1 MARDMVVEWGM
12 SDLGPINL
20 GPEIDVNDFVKAYME
35 PSKISDKMQS
45 AVDDEIK
52 KLINQA
58 FEEAK
63 KVLNKNKKKLEE
75 VAKMLVEKESLG
87 QEEFE
92 ELMK

>member
-1 MARDMVVEWGM
+1 
-12 SDLGPINL
+12 
-20 GPEIDVNDFVKAYME
+20 ME

-52 KLINQA
+52 KFINQA

-75 VAKMLVEKESLG
+75 LAKKLVDKESLD